1 MGFVEAVR
9 EIIEKLRKTGKTKEE
24 IFEVVKEAAD
34 KATIKAEDKGKEER
48 AKQKSRIDGIDAM
61 TYALQKAGI
70 AVQDAMR
77 AIGRMNKVYCRK
89 STNNWRKMH
98 GLPMRRKSGRRK
110 RSGKGKRADSH
121 RKDTDLS

>member
-9 EIIEKLRKTGKTKEE
+9 EIMEKLRKTGKTKEE

-34 KATIKAEDKGKEER
+34 KATIKAEDKWKEECE
-48 AKQKSRIDGIDAM
+48 KQELRNDGIDAL
-61 TYALQKAGI
+61 TYAFQKGGI
-70 AVQDAMR
+70 AVQDAVR

-121 RKDTDLS
+121 RKDADIS